1 MDYRVI
7 GIVILPLLFALLVL
21 LLLAW
26 FVQRA
31 SKALAQVRQR
41 AGFHRDATELAS
53 KIDATLQQLAGRVDQ
68 VRRQQVAPAE
78 VHDEL
83 RQGLDTMATYLER
96 ARAIKAPAELAGTRS
111 LIAQDIQRGARA
123 LEMVLHGVRLWST
136 VQGRRSELEA
146 QMSIKR
152 GYLNLLHARDDIAEH
167 LDDLA
172 KARDTRQGKW
182 RTSRI

>member
-7 GIVILPLLFALLVL
+7 AAVILPLLFALLVL
-21 LLLAW
+21 LLVAL

-41 AGFHRDATELAS
+41 AGFHREATELAS
-53 KIDATLQQLAGRVDQ
+53 KIDATLQQLAGRVDA
-68 VRRQQVAPAE
+68 VRRGQVAPAE

-83 RQGLDTMATYLER
+83 RHGLDTMANYLEQ
-96 ARAIKAPAELAGTRS
+96 ARAIRATGEFAETRS

-123 LEMVLHGVRLWST
+123 LEMILHGVRLWST

-146 QMSIKR
+146 QMAIKR
-152 GYLNLLHARDDIAEH
+152 GYLNLLHARDDVAEH

-172 KARDTRQGKW
+172 KARDTRQAKW